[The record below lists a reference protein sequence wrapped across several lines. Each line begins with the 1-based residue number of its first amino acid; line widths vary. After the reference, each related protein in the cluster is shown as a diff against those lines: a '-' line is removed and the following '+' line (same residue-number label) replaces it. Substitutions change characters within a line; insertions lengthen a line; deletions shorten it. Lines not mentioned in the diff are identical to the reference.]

1 MVLGEAVAGRHD
13 EAGVGLRLARA
24 ASRVRVEVAAA
35 AIDSVLIAGGYCFV
49 MVLRT
54 AGDASATQWAE
65 VLKFLPVAVAMTLV
79 TAWAAG
85 LYAQIW
91 RHASIAEARRVLFAG
106 LASAVLVTGTSIAVG
121 RPFPMSVSVLG
132 SLIVTGL
139 LGAIRFQSRLFALNR
154 QSRQDSRPSGVHVV
168 VMGAGDAA
176 AELVRSMRRDVHC
189 GLTPV
194 VMLDDDP
201 RKVGRLCAG
210 VPVAGTF
217 ADLPT
222 VAAQHQLHQAILAV
236 PSASQETVRR
246 AAELADSCDLA
257 MRVLPPVQ
265 ELIGRRVRTSALRE
279 LRIDD
284 LLGRKP
290 VETDL
295 ASVRALIEGRRVLIT
310 GAGGSI
316 GSEIAR
322 QVASCD
328 PGELLLLEHDE
339 THLHETMGSLDGR
352 GTPLLADVRH
362 RDHIA
367 RLFLQHRP
375 DVVFHAAAHKH
386 VPLLE
391 AHPCEAVKSNVLG
404 TKNVVDAAVA
414 AGTERFVFIST
425 DKAVRPSSVMGASK
439 RVGELLTLSAGSE
452 HRHYSAVR
460 FGNVLGSRGSVIPTF
475 LRQIETGGPV
485 TITDARMTRFF
496 MSIPEAVQL
505 VLQASAMS
513 EGGEIFMLEMGEP
526 VRILDLAKK
535 MVRLSGYQ
543 LGADIEI
550 RVTGI
555 RPGEKLTEELRT
567 PEEAPTPTSHPSIV
581 SLRNPRPID
590 ALEEEE
596 IERLARRAIDGD
608 SDVVRGGLFRLAA
621 RSDAHPADSS
631 TLLPAQHGTAVDLRN
646 RLQIDL
652 DEKGSTWTSSTT

>member
-1 MVLGEAVAGRHD
+1 
-13 EAGVGLRLARA
+13 
-24 ASRVRVEVAAA
+24 VRVEVAAA
-35 AIDSVLIAGGYCFV
+35 ALDSVLIAGGYCFV

-54 AGDASATQWAE
+54 AGEATTAQWSD
-65 VLKFLPVAVAMTLV
+65 VLRFLPVAVGLTLV
-79 TAWAAG
+79 TAWASG

-91 RHASIAEARRVLFAG
+91 RHASIAEARRVIFAG
-106 LASAVLVTGTSIAVG
+106 LASAVLVTATSLAVG

-132 SLIVTGL
+132 SLIVTML
-139 LGAIRFQSRLFALNR
+139 LGGIRFQSRLFALNR
-154 QSRQDSRPSGVHVV
+154 RESGPSAVHVV

-176 AELVRSMRRDVHC
+176 AELVRSMRRDAHC
-189 GLTPV
+189 GMRPI

-201 RKVGRLCAG
+201 RKVGLLCAG
-210 VPVAGTF
+210 VTVAGTF
-217 ADLPT
+217 DDLPD
-222 VAAQHQLHQAILAV
+222 VAARHQIHQAILAV
-236 PSASQETVRR
+236 PSASRETVRR

-284 LLGRKP
+284 LLGRRP

-328 PGELLLLEHDE
+328 PAELLLLEHDE
-339 THLHETMGSLDGR
+339 THLHETMASLGGA

-362 RDHIA
+362 RDHVA
-367 RLFLQHRP
+367 RLFLEHRP

-439 RVGELLTLSAGSE
+439 RVGELLTLSAGSDS
-452 HRHYSAVR
+452 RRYSAVR

-475 LRQIETGGPV
+475 LRQIEAGGPV

-513 EGGEIFMLEMGEP
+513 DGGEIFMLEMGQP
-526 VRILDLAKK
+526 VRIIDLAKK

-555 RPGEKLTEELRT
+555 RPGEKLAEELRT
-567 PEEAPTPTSHPSIV
+567 PDEAPLPTTHPSIV
-581 SLRNPRPID
+581 SLRSPRPID
-590 ALEEEE
+590 VLEEEE
-596 IERLARRAIDGD
+596 IERLARLAIDGQD
-608 SDVVRGGLFRLAA
+608 GPVRHGLFRLAA
-621 RSDAHPADSS
+621 RSDVEPDPQAGDASRTFPEQQRQ
-631 TLLPAQHGTAVDLRN
+631 TVDLTRTGN
-646 RLQIDL
+646 LDL
-652 DEKGSTWTSSTT
+652 TEKGGSWTSSTT

>member
-1 MVLGEAVAGRHD
+1 MNMSVEDVP
-13 EAGVGLRLARA
+13 VGLRIARA
-24 ASRVRVEVAAA
+24 AARVRVEAAA
-35 AIDSVLIAGGYCFV
+35 AALDAILIAGGYCFV

-54 AGDASATQWAE
+54 AGAASTDQW
-65 VLKFLPVAVAMTLV
+65 VDLLHFLPVAVAITLV
-79 TAWAAG
+79 TAWASG

-91 RHASIAEARRVLFAG
+91 RHASIAEARRVLLAG
-106 LASAVLVTGTSIAVG
+106 FTSAVLVTIASFAVG
-121 RPFPMSVSVLG
+121 RPFPFSVSVLG
-132 SLIVTGL
+132 ALIVTML

-154 QSRQDSRPSGVHVV
+154 RDNEPSGIHVV
-168 VMGAGDAA
+168 VLGAGEAA
-176 AELVRSMRRDVHC
+176 AELVRSMRRDRHS

-201 RKVGRLCAG
+201 RKLGRSCAG
-210 VPVAGTF
+210 VRVAGTF
-217 ADLPT
+217 ADLPAI
-222 VAAQHQLHQAILAV
+222 AAKHQLHQVILAV
-236 PSASQETVRR
+236 PTASPETIRR
-246 AAELADSCDLA
+246 AADLADRCDLA

-265 ELIGRRVRTSALRE
+265 ELIGRRVKTSALRD

-284 LLGRKP
+284 LLGRTP

-322 QVASCD
+322 QVAGCD
-328 PGELLLLEHDE
+328 PAALLLLEHDE
-339 THLHETMGSLDGR
+339 THLHETLGSLAGQ
-352 GTPLLADVRH
+352 GTPLLADIRH
-362 RDHIA
+362 REHIR
-367 RLFLQHRP
+367 RLFQQHRP
-375 DVVFHAAAHKH
+375 DIVFHAAAHKH

-391 AHPCEAVKSNVLG
+391 SHPCEAVKSNVLG
-404 TKNVVDAAVA
+404 TKNVVDAAVG

-439 RVGELLTLSAGSE
+439 RVGELLTLSAGSD

-513 EGGEIFMLEMGEP
+513 VGGEIFMLEMGEP
-526 VRILDLAKK
+526 VRILDLAKR

-543 LGADIEI
+543 LGTDVEI

-555 RPGEKLTEELRT
+555 RPGEKLSEELRT
-567 PEEAPTPTSHPSIV
+567 PDEHPTATSHPSIV
-581 SLRNPRPID
+581 SLRPPRPID

-596 IERLARRAIDGD
+596 IERLARMAIDGFD
-608 SDVVRGGLFRLAA
+608 EPVRDGIFTLAA
-621 RSDAHPADSS
+621 RSDDHDDAGRDRATIPTQHDHP
-631 TLLPAQHGTAVDLRN
+631 V
-646 RLQIDL
+646 IDL
-652 DEKGSTWTSSTT
+652 NEKSTTWTSSTT